1 MVGLSEWA
9 VVLPAHESAL
19 CKAAVEDHA
28 AALRAEDPDLSADQA
43 RADAL
48 VDLVLARTQVT
59 TTVHL
64 TMPVETLTVDA
75 PVDRPQLD
83 QDGVVVGP
91 SWQQVCA
98 MGYEIPGVGVIPGD
112 IVAGICTRF
121 DTRIRRVLLDPA
133 SGTTVETGAA
143 GYTPSPAVRR
153 FVTHRD
159 GTCRAPGCARAAR
172 FCDLD
177 HVIPWPLGPTDPP
190 NLLTLCRR
198 HHRMKHTTRWQV
210 VMDAGGVCTWT
221 DPFGQRFTTHPVN
234 HHDTLAA

>member
-1 MVGLSEWA
+1 MRS
-9 VVLPAHESAL
+9 PAS
-19 CKAAVEDHA
+19 
-28 AALRAEDPDLSADQA
+28 
-43 RADAL
+43 
-48 VDLVLARTQVT
+48 
-59 TTVHL
+59 
-64 TMPVETLTVDA
+64 
-75 PVDRPQLD
+75 
-83 QDGVVVGP
+83 
-91 SWQQVCA
+91 
-98 MGYEIPGVGVIPGD
+98 GVIPGD
-112 IVAGICTRF
+112 VVAGICERF

-143 GYTPSPAVRR
+143 GYTPSPALRR

-177 HVIPWPLGPTDPP
+177 HVIPWPLGRTVGS

-221 DPFGQRFTTHPVN
+221 DPFGQQFAHPPGQPPR
-234 HHDTLAA
+234 HPRRLSA

>member
-1 MVGLSEWA
+1 
-9 VVLPAHESAL
+9 
-19 CKAAVEDHA
+19 
-28 AALRAEDPDLSADQA
+28 
-43 RADAL
+43 
-48 VDLVLARTQVT
+48 
-59 TTVHL
+59 
-64 TMPVETLTVDA
+64 
-75 PVDRPQLD
+75 
-83 QDGVVVGP
+83 
-91 SWQQVCA
+91 

-112 IVAGICTRF
+112 VVAGICERF

-177 HVIPWPLGPTDPP
+177 HVIPWPLGRTDRS

-198 HHRMKHTTRWQV
+198 HHRMKHPPGGRW
-210 VMDAGGVCTWT
+210 
-221 DPFGQRFTTHPVN
+221 
-234 HHDTLAA
+234 